1 MDTKDRKEAKES
13 DRVQCCIV
21 GGGPAGVMAGFLLA
35 RQGVGVLVLE
45 KHRDFFRDFRGDTIH
60 PSTLELM
67 SELGLLDEFLR
78 QKHSEMREITVHFG
92 PDVVHIADLR
102 HLPTKCKFVAF
113 MPQWDFLNF
122 LSSHAK
128 QYPNFRLR
136 METEV
141 TELLFE
147 NDRVIGVRAKTQD
160 GTLELRADLVI
171 GADGRSSIV
180 RERAGLEVIDLG
192 APIDVLW
199 FRLSKKAS
207 DPPQSF
213 GFVGTGQF
221 MVLIDRDDYWQC
233 AYVIRKGSLAGIRE
247 RGLEAFCDEIGRCAP
262 FLSNRTGEVRQWDDV
277 KLLNVKVD
285 HLKKW
290 HREGLLC
297 IGDAAHAMSP
307 VGGVG
312 INLAIQDAVATANLL
327 AAKLESGRIEE
338 ADLETVQKRRAR
350 AAQLTQ
356 RVQIFLH
363 EHFLEAIFD
372 SSEPISPPL
381 PMRMLEK
388 YPRLRRLPARIVGV
402 GFRPEHIGPHHAFP
416 KEEARGGN

>member
-262 FLSNRTGEVRQWDDV
+262 FLNDRTGEVKQWDDV

-312 INLAIQDAVATANLL
+312 INLAIPDAVAAANIL
-327 AAKLESGRIEE
+327 AAKLTAGSLRDS
-338 ADLETVQKRRAR
+338 DLLAVQRRREFPTR
-350 AAQLTQ
+350 ATQ
-356 RVQIFLH
+356 RLQVLLQNKVIRRVLAGSKP
-363 EHFLEAIFD
+363 LTL
-372 SSEPISPPL
+372 PL
-381 PMRMLEK
+381 PLRLLERW
-388 YPRLRRLPARIVGV
+388 PFLRRIPARVVGL
-402 GFRPEHIGPHHAFP
+402 GFRPEHIRTP
-416 KEEARGGN
+416 EASRHRG